1 MEFVSFPFTETQPHI
16 IASSFAI
23 IHTPTPI
30 SVVPPHSSSPTTG
43 IHFTPAQ
50 GAVNPGVNMAVPAAP
65 AAPAFLMNRYAPLNL
80 PQPLH
85 DMPQEYLKLLPR
97 FTGEDEITAEQHLPL
112 FCTFAENLNVE
123 HLDVV
128 MRLFV

>member
-1 MEFVSFPFTETQPHI
+1 MSFPFIETQPHI
-16 IASSFAI
+16 AASSSTI
-23 IHTPTPI
+23 VHSPIPI
-30 SVVPPHSSSPTTG
+30 SVVSPHSSLPTTG

-50 GAVNPGVNMAVPAAP
+50 GAVNPGINM

-128 MRLFV
+128 MRLFVQSLIG